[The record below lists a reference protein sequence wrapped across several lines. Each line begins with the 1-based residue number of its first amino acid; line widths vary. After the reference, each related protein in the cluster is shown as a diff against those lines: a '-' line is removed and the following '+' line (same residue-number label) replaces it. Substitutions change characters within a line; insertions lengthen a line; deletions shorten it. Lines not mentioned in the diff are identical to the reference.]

1 LREKKMIHV
10 FNKCL
15 KCNSEKYE
23 LKTIAFPTKATGEV
37 KFSMDIYY
45 LKVCSECGFTEMYS
59 AKVFEKNEKPAVE
72 F

>member
-1 LREKKMIHV
+1 MAYV

-15 KCNSEKYE
+15 KCGSEKYV

-45 LKVCSECGFTEMYS
+45 LKVCSDCGFTEMYS
-59 AKVFEKNEKPAVE
+59 AKALEKNEKIVFE

>member
-1 LREKKMIHV
+1 MIHV

-23 LKTIAFPTKATGEV
+23 LKTIAFTTKATGEV

-45 LKVCSECGFTEMYS
+45 LKICSDCGFTEMYS
-59 AKVFEKNEKPAVE
+59 AKVMDKIDSAAVE
-72 F
+72 Y